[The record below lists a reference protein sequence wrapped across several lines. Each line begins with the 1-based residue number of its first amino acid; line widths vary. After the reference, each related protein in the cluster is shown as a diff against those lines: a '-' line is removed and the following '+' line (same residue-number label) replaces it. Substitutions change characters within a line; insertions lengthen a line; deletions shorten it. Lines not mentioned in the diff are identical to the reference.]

1 MDENENVDGMYLK
14 DLIEESLFN
23 QYQEF
28 GNLKLG
34 TEEHL
39 LAAKALS
46 EQGKMWT
53 EMNRVELEFNEK
65 TAQRESDERIKR
77 EQMADQRKSN
87 TKGLLITGLFGL
99 AQTVMTLFSYDRMY
113 HSGMEFEQTGT
124 ITSHT
129 FNNFLKSRKPNK
141 L

>member
-28 GNLKLG
+28 GSLKLG

-65 TAQRESDERIKR
+65 TAQRESDERVKR

-99 AQTVMTLFSYDRMY
+99 AQTVLTLVSYDKWY
-113 HSGMEFEQTGT
+113 NTGMEFEQTGT

-129 FNNFLKSRKPNK
+129 FGNFWKSRKPNK